1 MTTLMVDG
9 DIVLYQACSG
19 AETETEWEPEQWH
32 IETDL
37 RVAKKY
43 ARSYLNDVLFRSGCS
58 DMVVA
63 LSDSNNFRKDIYPEY
78 KATRAGKRKP
88 VGYKALKEWATTA
101 FPCIIKPKLEGDD
114 VMGIFATRPDAGKVM
129 LWSLDKDMATIPG
142 HFMQGKEKRFV
153 EVHEADYWWLCQT
166 MAGDVV
172 DNYPGCKGI
181 GMKTAE
187 KLLGKCTPAFN
198 VDMEWQKTILPAF
211 IKAGFSEDYALT
223 QARCARILRYDDW
236 DNEKQE
242 PILWTPQL

>member
-1 MTTLMVDG
+1 MIDG

-37 RVAKKY
+37 RVAKKA
-43 ARSYLNDVLFRSGCS
+43 ARIQLADILFRSGCDDLVIAISSS
-58 DMVVA
+58 D
-63 LSDSNNFRKDIYPEY
+63 NYRKDIYPEY

-88 VGYKALKEWATTA
+88 VGYKALKDWMPTEYQ
-101 FPCIIKPKLEGDD
+101 CIMKPKLEGDD
-114 VMGIFATRPDAGKVM
+114 VMGIFATRSDAGKVV
-129 LWSLDKDMATIPG
+129 LWSLDKDIATIPG
-142 HFMQGKEKRFV
+142 NFMQGKTKRTV
-153 EVHEADYWWLCQT
+153 QPHEADYYWLCQT
-166 MAGDVV
+166 MAGDQV

-198 VDMEWQKTILPAF
+198 VDVEWRKVVLPAF
-211 IKAGFSEDYALT
+211 IKAGFDEDYALT
-223 QARCARILRYDDW
+223 QARCARILRFSDW

-242 PILWTPQL
+242 PILWTPQK